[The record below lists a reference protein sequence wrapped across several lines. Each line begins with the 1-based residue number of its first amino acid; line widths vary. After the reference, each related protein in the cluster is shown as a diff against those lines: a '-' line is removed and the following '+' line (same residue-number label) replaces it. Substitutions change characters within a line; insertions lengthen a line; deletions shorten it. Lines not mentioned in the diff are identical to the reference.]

1 MRTLARFVLRHRRLI
16 VLAWVVVFFAGIA
29 GVGKSV
35 GRLSTDFSLPGQP
48 GYETASRVLHTY
60 GTATDVAPYLLTI
73 TAPVGDH
80 LDPAQ
85 ADAAFAMVQKAVPVA
100 RVIGHEQTGDPLFLT
115 ADGRSAFAYAFIPEP
130 KGFTDTTLPALE
142 TSLSAAAIPGTT
154 AIVTGIEALATGGA
168 PSTGPGVL
176 AETLIGGLGA
186 LAVLL
191 FVFASFL
198 ALLPLVIA
206 MIAILTTFLILL
218 GLTYLTDVSFIV
230 EFLVSLVGLGVAID
244 YSLLIVTR
252 WREERARGL
261 SNHDAVEAAM
271 ATAGRA
277 VLFSGLTVAI
287 GLVALV
293 VIPVPFLRSI
303 GLGGMLIPLVSVA
316 VAITLLPA
324 FLGSIGPRI
333 DWPRIRHENTASP
346 FWLRWATGVVH
357 RRWIAAAAALVIL
370 GALFIPYL
378 SLSVGTAKSDS
389 LASSGPA
396 YDAWHTLQTEG
407 IPDGALTPIV
417 VLTDASVADAAAT
430 AARSIATVVTAFAP
444 SGPVAAAAGTRLVIV
459 IPHNET
465 YNGATIQVVRDVK
478 SALDGTSGVIGV
490 TGVGALQVDF
500 QNGVYGTFPLVLVL
514 IVVVTYVLLVRAF
527 RSLLVPLKAIVL
539 NLLSLAATFG
549 GVVLFWQYGLG
560 SKAVYGV
567 APTGSITF
575 WVPIMIFA
583 FLFGL
588 SMDYEVFIL
597 SRIREEYDRR
607 GSTNPAVI
615 EGVGRTGRLV
625 TSAALILFLAFLSLT
640 STPETDIKVFATGLG
655 FGILLDATIVRMLLV
670 PALVSLFGEW
680 NWYLPQW
687 VGRVLRVKAP
697 VQPTPVGPA
706 LDVEASPRTES
717 DHQPVPA
724 QPV

>member
-1 MRTLARFVLRHRRLI
+1 MSKLARFVLRHRRL
-16 VLAWVVVFFAGIA
+16 VMLAWLVAFVAGVA
-29 GVGKSV
+29 GVGTSV
-35 GRLSTDFSLPGQP
+35 NRLSTDYSLPGEP
-48 GYETASRVLHTY
+48 GYETAQRVLHTY

-73 TAPVGDH
+73 TAPSGTH
-80 LDPAQ
+80 INTAE
-85 ADAAFAMVQKAVPVA
+85 ADTAFAAVQRAVPSA
-100 RVIGHEQTGDPLFLT
+100 RVIGPSQSGNSIFLT
-115 ADGRSAFAYAFIPEP
+115 ADRRSAFAYAFIPEP
-130 KGFTDTTLPALE
+130 NGFTDTTLPLLE
-142 TSLSAAAIPGTT
+142 ASLSRAAPTGTQ
-154 AIVTGIEALATGGA
+154 AGVTGEEALANNGTAG
-168 PSTGPGVL
+168 TGPGVL

-191 FVFASFL
+191 FVFASLL
-198 ALLPLVIA
+198 AILPLLIA
-206 MIAILTTFLILL
+206 GIAILTTFLIIL
-218 GLTYLTDVSFIV
+218 GLTYVTDVSFIV

-261 SNHDAVEAAM
+261 QNHDAVRAAIE
-271 ATAGRA
+271 TAGRA
-277 VLFSGLTVAI
+277 VVFSGLTVAI

-303 GLGGMLIPLVSVA
+303 GLGGMLIPLISVA
-316 VAITLLPA
+316 VATTLLPA
-324 FLGSIGPRI
+324 FLATVGPRI
-333 DWPRIRHENTASP
+333 DWPRLRHENTASR

-357 RRWIAAAAALVIL
+357 RRWIAAAAAAAIL
-370 GALFIPYL
+370 GALFIPFM
-378 SLSVGTAKSDS
+378 SLSVGNAKADS
-389 LASSGPA
+389 LASSGSA
-396 YDAWHTLQTEG
+396 YDAWHVLRAGGTPLGT
-407 IPDGALTPIV
+407 LTPIV
-417 VLTDASVADAAAT
+417 VVTNASVADATAT
-430 AARSIATVVTAFAP
+430 TARSVPGVVAAFAP
-444 SGPVAAAAGTRLVIV
+444 NGPVATAAGTRLVMV
-459 IPHNET
+459 IPRSET

-478 SALDGTSGVIGV
+478 SKLDGRPGVIGV

-500 QNGVYGTFPLVLVL
+500 QTGVYGTFPLVLVV
-514 IVVVTYVLLVRAF
+514 IVLVTYVLLVRAF

-560 SKAVYGV
+560 AKAVYGI

-597 SRIREEYDRR
+597 SRIREEYDRN
-607 GSTNPAVI
+607 GATNPAVI
-615 EGVGRTGRLV
+615 EGIGRTGRLV

-640 STPETDIKVFATGLG
+640 STPETDIKVFATALG

-680 NWYLPQW
+680 NWYLPRS
-687 VGRVLRVKAP
+687 VARLLRIKD
-697 VQPTPVGPA
+697 PA
-706 LDVEASPRTES
+706 KIVDVARGVDLETAA
-717 DHQPVPA
+717 V
-724 QPV
+724 

>member
-1 MRTLARFVLRHRRLI
+1 MRKLARFVLRHRRLI
-16 VLAWVVVFFAGIA
+16 VLAWIVVFFAGIA

-35 GRLSTDFSLPGQP
+35 ERLSTDFSLPGQP
-48 GYETASRVLHTY
+48 GYETATRVLHTY
-60 GTATDVAPYLLTI
+60 GTAADVAPYLLTI
-73 TAPVGDH
+73 TAPAGQHV
-80 LDPAQ
+80 DPAQ
-85 ADAAFAMVQKAVPVA
+85 ADTVFAAVQRAVPST
-100 RVIGHEQTGDPLFLT
+100 RVIGHQQTGDPIFLT
-115 ADGRSAFAYAFIPEP
+115 ADGRSAFAYAFVPQP
-130 KGFTDTTLPALE
+130 NGFTDTTLPMLE
-142 TSLSAAAIPGTT
+142 TSLSAATPAGTT
-154 AIVTGIEALATGGA
+154 AVVTGVQALANGGS

-198 ALLPLVIA
+198 AMLPLVIA
-206 MIAILTTFLILL
+206 AIAILSTFLILL
-218 GLTYLTDVSFIV
+218 GLTYITDISFIV
-230 EFLVSLVGLGVAID
+230 EFLVALVGLGVAID

-261 SNHDAVEAAM
+261 SNREAVEAAM

-287 GLVALV
+287 GLIALV

-303 GLGGMLIPLVSVA
+303 GLGGMLIPLISVA

-333 DWPRIRHENTASP
+333 DWPRIRHENNASP
-346 FWLRWATGVVH
+346 FWLRWAKGVVH
-357 RRWIAAAAALVIL
+357 RRWIAAAVAVAIL
-370 GALFIPYL
+370 GALFIPFL

-396 YDAWHTLQTEG
+396 YDAWHVLQTG
-407 IPDGALTPIV
+407 GVPDGALTPIV
-417 VLTDASVADAAAT
+417 VLTDGSAADASAT
-430 AARSIATVVTAFAP
+430 TARSVPDVVTAFAP
-444 SGPVAAAAGTRLVIV
+444 HGPVATAVGTRLVIV
-459 IPHNET
+459 IPRNET
-465 YNGATIQVVRDVK
+465 YNGATIQVVRDIK
-478 SALDGTSGVIGV
+478 STLEGTPGVIGV

-500 QNGVYGTFPLVLVL
+500 QTGVYGTFPLVLAL
-514 IVVVTYVLLVRAF
+514 IVLVSYVLLIRAF

-560 SKAVYGV
+560 SKAAYGI

-588 SMDYEVFIL
+588 SMDYKVFIL
-597 SRIREEYDRR
+597 SRIREEYDRD

-680 NWYLPQW
+680 NWYLPRS
-687 VGRVLRVKAP
+687 VARVLRIKEPAKVAD
-697 VQPTPVGPA
+697 VAYAVDLDWVGF
-706 LDVEASPRTES
+706 R
-717 DHQPVPA
+717 
-724 QPV
+724 

>member
-1 MRTLARFVLRHRRLI
+1 MRELARFVLRHRRLI
-16 VLAWVVVFFAGIA
+16 MLAWVVAFFAGIA
-29 GVGKSV
+29 GVGKSID
-35 GRLSTDFSLPGQP
+35 RLTTDFSLPGQP
-48 GYETASRVLHTY
+48 GYETASRVLHAY
-60 GTATDVAPYLLTI
+60 GADTDVAPYLLTI
-73 TAPVGDH
+73 TAPAGGHVN
-80 LDPAQ
+80 PAQ
-85 ADAAFAMVQKAVPVA
+85 ADTAFAAVQRAVPST
-100 RVIGHEQTGDPLFLT
+100 RVIGHQQTGDPIFRA
-115 ADGRSAFAYAFIPEP
+115 ADERSAFAYAFIPEP
-130 KGFTDTTLPALE
+130 NGFTDTTLPLLE
-142 TSLSAAAIPGTT
+142 ASLSAAAPPGTT
-154 AIVTGIEALATGGA
+154 AVVTGVQALANGGP

-186 LAVLL
+186 LAVLV

-198 ALLPLVIA
+198 AVLPLVIA
-206 MIAILTTFLILL
+206 TIAILSTFLILL
-218 GLTYLTDVSFIV
+218 GLTYITDVSFIV

-252 WREERARGL
+252 WREERAKGL
-261 SNHDAVEAAM
+261 ENHAAVEAAM

-277 VLFSGLTVAI
+277 VVFSGLTVAI

-316 VAITLLPA
+316 VATTLLPA
-324 FLGSIGPRI
+324 LLGSVGPRI
-333 DWPRIRHENTASP
+333 DWPRLRHEKTAST
-346 FWLRWATGVVH
+346 FWLRWATAVVH
-357 RRWIAAAAALVIL
+357 RRWIAVAVAAAIL
-370 GALFIPYL
+370 GALFIPFL

-396 YDAWHTLQTEG
+396 YDAWHVLLSSG
-407 IPDGALTPIV
+407 VPHGGLTPIV
-417 VLTDASVADAAAT
+417 VLTDASVADAT
-430 AARSIATVVTAFAP
+430 ASTARSVPGVVTAFAP
-444 SGPVAAAAGTRLVIV
+444 LGPIAAAAGTRLVIV
-459 IPHNET
+459 IPQSET

-478 SALDGTSGVIGV
+478 SKLDGRPGVIGV

-500 QNGVYGTFPLVLVL
+500 QTGVYGAFPLVLVL
-514 IVVVTYVLLVRAF
+514 LVLVTYVLLVRAF
-527 RSLLVPLKAIVL
+527 RSIVVPLKAIAL

-575 WVPIMIFA
+575 WVPIMVFA

-597 SRIREEYDRR
+597 SRIREEYDRS
-607 GSTNPAVI
+607 GSTNLAVI

-680 NWYLPQW
+680 NWYLPRF
-687 VGRVLRVKAP
+687 VARALRIKE
-697 VQPTPVGPA
+697 PA
-706 LDVEASPRTES
+706 EFAEVARPADLEAAA
-717 DHQPVPA
+717 V
-724 QPV
+724 

>member
-1 MRTLARFVLRHRRLI
+1 MRKLARFVLRHRRLI
-16 VLAWVVVFFAGIA
+16 MLVWLLAFVAGVA

-35 GRLSTDFSLPGQP
+35 DRLSTDFSLPGQP
-48 GYETASRVLHTY
+48 GYETATRIRHTY
-60 GTATDVAPYLLTI
+60 GTGPDVAPYLLTI
-73 TAPVGDH
+73 TAPSGKH
-80 LDPAQ
+80 INPAQ
-85 ADAAFAMVQKAVPVA
+85 TDAAFAAVQRAVPST
-100 RVIGHEQTGDPLFLT
+100 RVIGHQQSADPIFVT
-115 ADGRSAFAYAFIPEP
+115 ADKRSVFAYAFIPEP
-130 KGFTDTTLPALE
+130 NGLTDTTLPLLE
-142 TSLSAAAIPGTT
+142 ASLSAVAPPGTST
-154 AIVTGIEALATGGA
+154 VVTGVQALANGGT

-198 ALLPLVIA
+198 AVLPLVIA
-206 MIAILTTFLILL
+206 AIAILTTFLILL
-218 GLTYLTDVSFIV
+218 GLTYITDVSFIV

-261 SNHDAVEAAM
+261 GNHAAVEAAM

-277 VLFSGLTVAI
+277 VVFSGLTVAI
-287 GLVALV
+287 GLIALV

-303 GLGGMLIPLVSVA
+303 GLGGMLIPLISVA
-316 VAITLLPA
+316 VATTLLPA
-324 FLGSIGPRI
+324 LLGSVGPRI
-333 DWPRIRHENTASP
+333 DWPRLRHEKTASS

-357 RRWIAAAAALVIL
+357 RRWIAVATAAAIL
-370 GALFIPYL
+370 GALFIPFL

-396 YDAWHTLQTEG
+396 YVAWQLLQANG
-407 IPDGALTPIV
+407 VPQGGLTPIV
-417 VLTDASVADAAAT
+417 VLTDASVADATAN
-430 AARSIATVVTAFAP
+430 AARSVPGVVTAFAP
-444 SGPVAAAAGTRLVIV
+444 RGPIAAAAGTRLVIV
-459 IPHNET
+459 IPKSET

-478 SALDGTSGVIGV
+478 SRLDGKPGVIGV

-500 QNGVYGTFPLVLVL
+500 QTGVYGAFPLVLVL
-514 IVVVTYVLLVRAF
+514 IVLVTYVLLVRAF

-560 SKAVYGV
+560 SKAAYGI

-597 SRIREEYDRR
+597 SRIREEYDRHA
-607 GSTNPAVI
+607 STNFAVI
-615 EGVGRTGRLV
+615 EGIGRTGRLV

-655 FGILLDATIVRMLLV
+655 FGILLDATVVRMLMV

-680 NWYLPQW
+680 NWYVPRL
-687 VGRVLRVKAP
+687 VVCVLRIKEPVAIADVAP
-697 VQPTPVGPA
+697 A
-706 LDVEASPRTES
+706 AES
-717 DHQPVPA
+717 AMAAV
-724 QPV
+724 